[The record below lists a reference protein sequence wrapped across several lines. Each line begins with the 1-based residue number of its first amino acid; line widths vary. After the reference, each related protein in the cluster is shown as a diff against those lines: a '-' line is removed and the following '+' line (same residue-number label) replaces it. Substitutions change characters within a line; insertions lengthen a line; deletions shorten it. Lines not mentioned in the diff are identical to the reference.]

1 LSPASFVC
9 VPSTPLLNEEASE
22 SSVNYLQEVID
33 NEEHKEPNALTPR
46 LTKEVS
52 ESLVS
57 YVQEVVHDENTDEA
71 ITTSISVSPPHIEE
85 VSESTFYYVQEW
97 LHDEN
102 SDNTEAI
109 PTVTMDSSTPTLIE
123 EVSYYYEGNYDSI
136 QTSSR

>member
-1 LSPASFVC
+1 M
-9 VPSTPLLNEEASE
+9 
-22 SSVNYLQEVID
+22 ID
-33 NEEHKEPNALTPR
+33 NEDNKEPNALTPR

-57 YVQEVVHDENTDEA
+57 YVQEVVHDDDENTDEA

-102 SDNTEAI
+102 CETTEPI
-109 PTVTMDSSTPTLIE
+109 PTVPMDSSTPTLIE